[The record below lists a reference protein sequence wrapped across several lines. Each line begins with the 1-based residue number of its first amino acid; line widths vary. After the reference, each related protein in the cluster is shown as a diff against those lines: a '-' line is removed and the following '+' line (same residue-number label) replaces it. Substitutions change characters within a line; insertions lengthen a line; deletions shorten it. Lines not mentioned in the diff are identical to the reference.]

1 MIIYFMI
8 CYLQRGDM
16 YSVSASIILYY
27 LELKLNASS
36 IFSSINAYSIKF
48 TVIRNFMMLHNV
60 TMLQFLYILNSII
73 IIIIII
79 NIINIIIII
88 IIIIMM
94 MMMIM

>member
-8 CYLQRGDM
+8 CYLQRGDV
-16 YSVSASIILYY
+16 YSVSASITLYY

-60 TMLQFLYILNSII
+60 TMLQFLYILNHTVII
-73 IIIIII
+73 IIIIT
-79 NIINIIIII
+79 IIIII

-94 MMMIM
+94 

>member
-8 CYLQRGDM
+8 CYLQRGDV
-16 YSVSASIILYY
+16 YSVSASITLYY

-48 TVIRNFMMLHNV
+48 TVIRKFMMLYNV
-60 TMLQFLYILNSII
+60 TMLKFLYILNHTVII
-73 IIIIII
+73 IIT
-79 NIINIIIII
+79 IIIII

-94 MMMIM
+94 

>member
-60 TMLQFLYILNSII
+60 TMLQFLYILNY

-88 IIIIMM
+88 IIIMM